1 MWCLG
6 FIFKP
11 FIPSQYITNFL
22 FILYKGFG
30 GGGGG
35 GGMVVFTYNPALYND
50 YGMTVEVYNGV
61 EGMGDFTNGGTF
73 PDHEG
78 EPGSD
83 GQKYMNGVQV

>member
-1 MWCLG
+1 
-6 FIFKP
+6 
-11 FIPSQYITNFL
+11 
-22 FILYKGFG
+22 
-30 GGGGG
+30 
-35 GGMVVFTYNPALYND
+35 MVVFTYNPALYND
-50 YGMTVEVYNGV
+50 YGMTVEVDNGV

>member
-1 MWCLG
+1 MIL
-6 FIFKP
+6 IH
-11 FIPSQYITNFL
+11 FL
-22 FILYKGFG
+22 FSFHTLPGYG

-35 GGMVVFTYNPALYND
+35 GGMVVFIYDPTNYINN
-50 YGMTVEVYNGV
+50 GMTVDVDNGV

>member
-1 MWCLG
+1 
-6 FIFKP
+6 
-11 FIPSQYITNFL
+11 
-22 FILYKGFG
+22 
-30 GGGGG
+30 
-35 GGMVVFTYNPALYND
+35 MVVFTYNPENYIDN
-50 YGMTVEVYNGV
+50 GMTVNVDNGV